1 MATVLNIVQGSTTI
15 QLNAGAYALL
25 EYTPRTPEEREIVVE
40 TAFADGGE
48 RPVAAYRNV
57 SEVARVALLGDGSAA
72 AVRAAKAAIDRA
84 LSLARRRQQRGIGDR
99 VYVEYQPDGYTE
111 VYRCELLGGR
121 TELADDALGWQW
133 ADRNIEILIGWQRR
147 FYWEGP
153 EAQIY
158 CQDVTELIFSEEL
171 TDPLNLLAGYEG
183 LTGVTADN
191 SAAGVLYF
199 DVNDDG
205 LGSAWAVVIYTDP
218 LSPTASQVGHSGFVS
233 SSGLVAVTEDNG
245 SGLSGTLD
253 LTAGTALQGMSAQW
267 VTNTAGV
274 PVYNHMDGDGHGNYV
289 EMQADEVGGD
299 LPAAVRLEITN
310 TYSSSNRANNLLMAH
325 NVLSDPANLN
335 HVLEAEAASGGT
347 TVTGDGAC
355 SGGGRKTL
363 SWAGTAETEVLNWTL
378 STALLNACRGN
389 YFRLI
394 ARFASVPAYSDVW
407 VRWRV
412 KLFGTTLWEGPQFL
426 LNTTSSLQDMGVL
439 QLPPYLIDAGD
450 LYQLDLVLYGQRN
463 QSGTHNLSL
472 DFVQLSPLDG
482 WRKLSPRGFGLSA
495 GMQLVDDGIEGRV
508 YAVAYTELGG
518 AGKMGNY
525 VGSGEPIKVWPNA
538 QQRLYF
544 LHDTMTGSAAIDRLL
559 TVKVFYRPR
568 RLTI

>member
-1 MATVLNIVQGSTTI
+1 MATVLNIVYGSTTI

-25 EYTPRTPEEREIVVE
+25 EYTPRAPEEREIVVE

-72 AVRAAKAAIDRA
+72 AVRAAKAAIDQA
-84 LSLARRRQQRGIGDR
+84 LSLARRRQQRGLGER
-99 VYVEYQPDGYTE
+99 VYVEYQPDGYAET
-111 VYRCELLGGR
+111 YRSELLGGR
-121 TELADDALGWQW
+121 VELADDALGWQW
-133 ADRNIEILIGWQRR
+133 ADRNIEILIGWLRR

-199 DVNDDG
+199 DVVDDG
-205 LGSAWAVVIYTDP
+205 LGSTWWTEIYTDP
-218 LSPTASQVGHSGFVS
+218 MSPTTSRVGHSAGVS
-233 SSGLVAVTEDNG
+233 ASGLVVVTEDNG
-245 SGLSGTLD
+245 SGIGGTLD
-253 LTAGTALQGMSAQW
+253 LTVGAALQGMSAQW

-274 PVYNHMDGDGHGNYV
+274 PVYNHTDDDGHGNYV

-299 LPAAVRLEITN
+299 LPAAVRLEMTN
-310 TYSSSNRANNLLMAH
+310 TYSSSNRASNLLMAH

-407 VRWRV
+407 VRWRI
-412 KLFGTTLWEGPQFL
+412 KFSLTTIWEGPQML
-426 LNTTSSLQDMGVL
+426 LSTLFNLQDMGVL
-439 QLPPYLIDAGD
+439 QLPPYLVGAGD
-450 LYQLDLVLYGQRN
+450 IYPLNLVLSAQRN

-482 WRKLSPRGFGLSA
+482 WRKLSPRGYGLA
-495 GMQLVDDGIEGRV
+495 YGARLVDDGLEGLT
-508 YAVAYTELGG
+508 YTDGWAA
-518 AGKMGNY
+518 AGKTGHY
-525 VGSGEPIKVWPNA
+525 IGSGERLAVWPNA
-538 QQRLYF
+538 RQRLYF